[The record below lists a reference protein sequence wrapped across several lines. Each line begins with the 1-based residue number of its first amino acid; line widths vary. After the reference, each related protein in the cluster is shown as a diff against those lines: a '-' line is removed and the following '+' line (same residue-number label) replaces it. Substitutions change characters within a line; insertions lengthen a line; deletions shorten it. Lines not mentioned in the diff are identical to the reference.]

1 MPNHDSEMQAGEVP
15 DLPRPITD
23 ISVQKK
29 NKTRYSLYSDGSF
42 LVGVSEQTLTT
53 LNLRKGS
60 LLTLDLYNQ
69 IQKAEEYQGAKDYCL
84 RLLGRR
90 DHSTKELIDKGLR
103 KGLDKKTLQEVTCEL
118 EEKGYIDNLE
128 FARRYTKEKY
138 HINNWGERKIQ
149 THLFKK
155 GIPRSHINLVL
166 NEIMSDEAS
175 YKTMEKLIKKK
186 AARFSRAE
194 PATRKEKIYR
204 YLAGR
209 GFSPRMIFKHIDH
222 FLNLVE

>member
-1 MPNHDSEMQAGEVP
+1 MPNHNSEMQAGQIP

-29 NKTRYSLYSDGSF
+29 NKTRYSLYSEKKF
-42 LVGVSEQTLTT
+42 LVGVSEHTLSS

-60 LLTLDLYNQ
+60 LLTLDLYNL

-90 DHSTKELIDKGLR
+90 DHSSKELIDKGLQ
-103 KGLDKKTLQEVTCEL
+103 KGLDKKTLEEVTREL

-128 FARRYTKEKY
+128 FARRYTREKY
-138 HINNWGERKIQ
+138 HVNNWGEHKIQ

-155 GIPRSHINLVL
+155 GIPRSQIYTVL
-166 NEIMSDEAS
+166 EEILSDEAS
-175 YKTMEKLIKKK
+175 YQAMEKLIKKRSAHFK
-186 AARFSRAE
+186 RAE
-194 PATRKEKIYR
+194 ANTRKEKIHR

-209 GFSPRMIFKHIDH
+209 GFPSRIIFKHIDH